1 MTSTQFCTLILLS
14 ILLFGCSNEDDA
26 DNQNNLNQRVNT
38 IVHDGESREYI
49 LYVPESYDG
58 TFDVPLMLNFHG
70 FGGDISSYMEYAD
83 MRPQA
88 ESEKFILIYPQGTLM
103 DGFSHWNP
111 SLPHADNKSN
121 ADDLGFIEALIS
133 ELSTDYMI
141 DTKRIYACGYSNG
154 AMMSYGLASHKSEL
168 IAAVGSIS
176 GTMLDTDSIPSHSMP
191 VIIIH
196 GTSDS
201 VLPYN
206 GNSEFN
212 SVEMVVN
219 YWVNFNDANTTP
231 ITNTIEDNGT
241 NIVHYQYTQG
251 LGSVSVEHYKIVEGK
266 HVWFNLNYQESN
278 TSDLIWNF
286 VSRYDTEGLRE
297 EI

>member
-1 MTSTQFCTLILLS
+1 MTNTQFCALILLS
-14 ILLFGCSNEDDA
+14 TLLIGCSNEDDA
-26 DNQNNLNQRVNT
+26 DKPKHLNELMHT
-38 IVHDGESREYI
+38 INHDGESREYI
-49 LYVPESYDG
+49 LYVPESYEG
-58 TFDVPLMLNFHG
+58 TYDVPLMINFHG
-70 FGGDISSYMEYAD
+70 FGGDVSDYMEYAD
-83 MRPQA
+83 MRSQA
-88 ESEKFILIYPQGTLM
+88 ESENFILIYPQGTLI

-111 SLPHADNKSN
+111 SLPHTDNKST

-141 DTKRIYACGYSNG
+141 DTERIYACGYSNG

-176 GTMLDTDSIPSHSMP
+176 GTMLNTDSIPSHSMP
-191 VIIIH
+191 VMIIH

-219 YWVNFNDANTTP
+219 YWVNFNN
-231 ITNTIEDNGT
+231 TNTSPTTNTVEDNGT
-241 NIVHYQYTQG
+241 SIVHYQYTQG
-251 LGSVSVEHYKIVEGK
+251 LGNVSVEHYKIVDGN
-266 HVWFNLNYQESN
+266 HVWFNLNYQGSN

-286 VSRYDTEGLRE
+286 VSRYDIDGLRK
-297 EI
+297 